1 MNFTATALC
10 TQSPPATEPS
20 PGRVAGGNSSSPRT
34 RASRAAAV
42 ESQRAEAAAAHSDT
56 LAGLS
61 EASIGAWGVKVL
73 KCPSAPPRELTEAT
87 HVVSVGP
94 QRTSRPSLG
103 RARTCGVVLGQLK
116 TLLASSE
123 SALGWRAEAG

>member
-1 MNFTATALC
+1 MNFTATTLC
-10 TQSPPATEPS
+10 TQSLPATELT

-61 EASIGAWGVKVL
+61 EASIGSVGRKGVKVPL
-73 KCPSAPPRELTEAT
+73 SPASRINRSHTRGQCGPSRNI
-87 HVVSVGP
+87 
-94 QRTSRPSLG
+94 PSFLSQG
-103 RARTCGVVLGQLK
+103 
-116 TLLASSE
+116 
-123 SALGWRAEAG
+123 